1 MISKRNWVE
10 IRVKSIDDWMD
21 LRPGKQRGDFPLLQ
35 PAPLRYY
42 SFQKSTSCSRNLTEK
57 CSCSRNWPADET
69 FPLSPSP
76 SPPPLLLLPPPPPVC
91 PSFPLQFE
99 SKLEIYRFISYS
111 SFLIDSESGGNDWNS
126 TSNSNWIAS
135 DISPIDQKSDQKR
148 TRHLKKKNNK
158 KPKRKTHF
166 KLVLNSVRDRP
177 NNHPKLVSRIQLKI
191 HF

>member
-76 SPPPLLLLPPPPPVC
+76 SPLLLLPSSSSSSC

-135 DISPIDQKSDQKR
+135 DISPIDQKSDQKW
-148 TRHLKKKNNK
+148 TCIFHDRHLKNK
-158 KPKRKTHF
+158 
-166 KLVLNSVRDRP
+166 
-177 NNHPKLVSRIQLKI
+177 
-191 HF
+191 